1 MADVLRVG
9 VAGAGAWG
17 TALASAARR
26 AGSEVTLWA
35 REMDTVKAINRHH
48 ENTAFLPGIP
58 LDPSI
63 RAIADLAGLGASDVV
78 VLAPPSAHLAR
89 VCQDLGR
96 HLSEDA
102 TVCVGTKGIEP
113 GSGRL
118 MHEVASTALGLGGIA
133 GLSGPSFAAELA
145 SGLPTAVA
153 AAGKPSHVA
162 RIIRGLANPAF
173 TIHPSDDITGLGI
186 GGAVKNVIA
195 IACGIVQGLGAG
207 HNAHAAVIVLGLAEI
222 IRLGD
227 AMGARRETLMG
238 LAGLGDLVLTCT
250 GTLSRNFTFGR
261 AVGEGRRVEGLLS
274 DRKDVVEGAEAAPAV
289 TSLAE
294 RLGVPMPLSR
304 TVNDILDGRAD
315 PSDVVACLMDHQSC
329 EAHPTPRP

>member
-1 MADVLRVG
+1 MTDVLHVG

-63 RAIADLAGLGASDVV
+63 LAVADLAGLGASDVV

-89 VCQDLGR
+89 VCRDLGP
-96 HLSEDA
+96 HLAGDT

-113 GSGRL
+113 GTGRL
-118 MHEVASTALGLGGIA
+118 MHQVASTALGLDGIA

-153 AAGKPSHVA
+153 AAGEPSHVA
-162 RIIRGLANPAF
+162 RIVRGLANPAF
-173 TIHPSDDITGLGI
+173 TIHPSNDITGLGI

-195 IACGIVQGLGAG
+195 IACGIVLGLGAG
-207 HNAHAAVIVLGLAEI
+207 HNAHAALIGLGLAEM

-261 AVGEGRRVEGLLS
+261 AVGEGRRVEELLS
-274 DRKDVVEGAEAAPAV
+274 DRKDVVEGAAAAPAV
-289 TSLAE
+289 ASLAK
-294 RLGVPMPLSR
+294 RSGVPMPLSR
-304 TVNDILDGRAD
+304 TVNDILEGRAD
-315 PSDVVACLMDHQSC
+315 PSDVLACLMDHSPRD
-329 EAHPTPRP
+329 ADPPRP